1 MGWDIELAK
10 ELKKRDNQP
19 TLGNVIGKVVS
30 LDPLKIMALDG
41 LILLEKESLYLADGT
56 ESFNYDVGTEVLLA
70 PTSDNQNF
78 FIISKAIKL

>member
-19 TLGNVIGKVVS
+19 TLGNIVGKVVS
-30 LDPLKIMALDG
+30 LNPLKIMALDG